1 MWNLFEEG
9 STALVTG
16 GAKGIGRAIALELA
30 EQGVDVVV
38 NYRGSAEKA
47 ESLKEE
53 IERMGRRALAIQAD
67 IRKAEDVKK
76 LFREIKKE
84 FKRLDMLVNNAG
96 VIKDGY
102 LIMMSE
108 ESFMSVVE
116 TNLAGCFRVTQ
127 QALQMMC
134 TAKKGTIVNI
144 ASTSGISGQE
154 GQANYSASKGGIIA
168 FSKAVAKEY
177 AKYGIRCNAVAPG
190 FIETDMTAAK
200 GRGES
205 LKDKYIDLIPLGR
218 FGKPE
223 EVASAAAFLL
233 SPRSS
238 YITGKVLTVDGGL
251 IG

>member
-16 GAKGIGRAIALELA
+16 GARGIGRAIALELA

-53 IERMGRRALAIQAD
+53 IERMGRALAIQAD
-67 IRKAEDVKK
+67 IRKAEDVE

-154 GQANYSASKGGIIA
+154 GQANYSASKGGIDPP
-168 FSKAVAKEY
+168 FQ
-177 AKYGIRCNAVAPG
+177 R
-190 FIETDMTAAK
+190 
-200 GRGES
+200 
-205 LKDKYIDLIPLGR
+205 
-218 FGKPE
+218 
-223 EVASAAAFLL
+223 LL
-233 SPRSS
+233 PRS
-238 YITGKVLTVDGGL
+238 TQNTV
-251 IG
+251 